1 MPREAQGVTPHDL
14 VSGSGRRGELLIEI
28 GTEEIPA
35 GFLARALS
43 ELAQLVPAHLQ
54 EARLGHGAVQIWGT
68 PRRIA
73 IAVADLADG
82 QPDVDERV
90 VGPPVSAGYDKEG
103 KPTRAAI
110 GFADKN
116 GVDLAALEKAEVPG
130 KKGQYLVCTRREPG
144 RKASEVLPGLIAGM
158 LGAISWPKSMRWGTP
173 EVAFVRPVHWLV
185 ALHGGEVV
193 PLRFGGVK
201 AGRQSRG
208 HRFLAPEPI
217 ELDGSASG
225 YLTALR
231 DAFVLVEPERRK
243 TMITAELARIESET
257 GARVRPDAGLLDEVA
272 FLVEYPVAVCGEFSR
287 EFLDVPEPVVVS
299 AMRAHQRYFAMEDA
313 AGKLVNRFVT
323 IAGTVT
329 RDPAVVKVGNEK
341 VLAAR
346 LSDARFFFHEDSN
359 TPVDTFQQR
368 LDGVV
373 FQKQLGTIG
382 QKVARVRDLAVA
394 VSGMVGADPTLAA
407 EAASRCKTDLVTR
420 MVGEFPDLQGTM
432 GRYYA
437 RRWGV
442 SPEAAVALEEHYMP
456 RGAEGALPT
465 TLTGAIVALADRL
478 DTLVGCFAVGLKPT
492 GSADPYGLRRA
503 ALGVLAILL
512 DRDWHL
518 SLDLLVHTA
527 ARVLEGT
534 VVASASVEADTLE
547 FLRVRLRG
555 VLIERGTIA
564 SDCVDAAL
572 AVEFT
577 DVPRARRR
585 AEAVNTLRARA
596 DFEPLAAAFKRV
608 ANILKGQSIERAP
621 DPAAFVE
628 GEEKALWQSFGEIAG
643 RVDTRLESGDYAG
656 ALQVLAELK
665 GPVDR
670 FFDKVLVMDKDERV
684 KANRLALLGRI
695 NATFTRIAD
704 FRQLSV

>member
-1 MPREAQGVTPHDL
+1 MPRD
-14 VSGSGRRGELLIEI
+14 LLIEV

-43 ELAQLVPAHLQ
+43 ELGQLVPSHLAA
-54 EARLGHGAVQIWGT
+54 ARLAHGAVQIWGT

-73 IAVADLADG
+73 IAVADLADS

-90 VGPPVSAGYDKEG
+90 VGPPASAGYDKEG
-103 KPTRAAI
+103 KPTRAAL
-110 GFADKN
+110 GFAEKN
-116 GVDLAALEKAEVPG
+116 GVDVNALEKAEVAG
-130 KKGQYLVCTRREPG
+130 KKGQYLVCNRREPG
-144 RKASEVLPGLIAGM
+144 RKASEVLPGLIAG
-158 LGAISWPKSMRWGTP
+158 LLAAISWPKSMRWGTP
-173 EVAFVRPVHWLV
+173 DVAFVRPVHWLV

-208 HRFLAPEPI
+208 HRFLAPGAVD
-217 ELDGSASG
+217 LDGSATG
-225 YLTALR
+225 YVAALR
-231 DAFVLVEPERRK
+231 EAFVLVEPDRRR

-257 GARVRPDAGLLDEVA
+257 GANVRPDEGLLDEVA
-272 FLVEYPVAVCGEFSR
+272 FLVEYPVAVCGGFSR
-287 EFLDVPEPVVVS
+287 EFLEVPEPVVVS
-299 AMRAHQRYFAMEDA
+299 AMRTHQRYFAMEDA
-313 AGKLVNRFVT
+313 SGKLVNRFVT

-329 RDPAVVKVGNEK
+329 RDAAVVVKGNEK

-394 VSGMVGADPTLAA
+394 VADMVGADGKLVA

-437 RRWGV
+437 ARWGV
-442 SPEAAVALEEHYMP
+442 SPEAALAIEEHYMP
-456 RGAEGALPT
+456 RGSQAALPSSVP
-465 TLTGAIVALADRL
+465 GAVVAIADRM
-478 DTLVGCFAVGLKPT
+478 DTLVACFSVGLVPT
-492 GSADPYGLRRA
+492 GSADPYALRRA
-503 ALGVLAILL
+503 ALGVLSILL
-512 DRDWHL
+512 DRQWRV
-518 SLDLLVHTA
+518 SLADLVDRTSGALKVTPQ
-527 ARVLEGT
+527 AREQVLEFMKT
-534 VVASASVEADTLE
+534 
-547 FLRVRLRG
+547 RLRG
-555 VLIERGTIA
+555 LLVEQQLA
-564 SDCVDAAL
+564 PDCVDAAL
-572 AVEFT
+572 AAGY
-577 DVPRARRR
+577 DVIVDARAR
-585 AEAVNTLRARA
+585 AQAISGLRARA

-608 ANILKGQSIERAP
+608 ANILKGQSVDRAP

-628 GEEKALWQSFGEIAG
+628 AEEKALWQSFGEIAG

-695 NATFTRIAD
+695 NGTFMRIAD

>member
-1 MPREAQGVTPHDL
+1 MPH
-14 VSGSGRRGELLIEI
+14 ELLVEL

-35 GFLARALS
+35 GFLARALV
-43 ELAQLVPAHLQ
+43 ELETLVPARLS
-54 EARLGHGAVQIWGT
+54 EARLAHGAVQVWGT

-73 IAVADLADG
+73 IAVADVADR

-90 VGPPVSAGYDKEG
+90 VGPPVGAAYDKEG

-110 GFADKN
+110 GFAEKN
-116 GVDLAALEKAEVPG
+116 GVEVGALEKSEVAG
-130 KKGQYLVCTRREPG
+130 KKGQYVVCTRREPG
-144 RKASEVLPGLIAGM
+144 RPAAEVLPAIVAGI
-158 LGAISWPKSMRWGTP
+158 LGAITWPKSMRWGIP
-173 EVAFVRPVHWLV
+173 DVAFVRPVHWLV

-193 PLRFGGVK
+193 PVAFGGVV

-208 HRFLAPEPI
+208 HRFLASGPI
-217 ELDGSASG
+217 ELDGTAAGYAAS
-225 YLTALR
+225 LR
-231 DAFVLVEPERRK
+231 EAFVLVEPDRRK
-243 TMITAELARIESET
+243 TMIAAELARIESET

-272 FLVEYPVAVCGEFSR
+272 FLVEYPVAVCGTFSTA
-287 EFLDVPEPVVVS
+287 FLEVPEPVVVS

-313 AGKLVNRFVT
+313 AGVLVNRFVT

-329 RDPAVVKVGNEK
+329 RDAAVVVKGNEK

-346 LSDARFFFHEDSN
+346 LADARFFFQEDSN
-359 TPVDTFQQR
+359 TPVDTFQER
-368 LDGVV
+368 LNGVV

-382 QKVARVRDLAVA
+382 EKVARVCLLAGEIA
-394 VSGMVGADPTLAA
+394 ERVGANAAVVAAAA
-407 EAASRCKTDLVTR
+407 ERCKTDLVTR

-437 RRWGV
+437 PRWGV
-442 SPEAAVALEEHYMP
+442 PPEAAVAIEEHYMP
-456 RGAEGALPT
+456 RGSQAALPASAA
-465 TLTGAIVALADRL
+465 GAVLAIADRM
-478 DTLVGCFAVGLKPT
+478 DTLVACFSVNLVPT
-492 GSADPYGLRRA
+492 GSADPYALRRA

-512 DRDWHL
+512 DRGWPIAL
-518 SLDLLVHTA
+518 SDLVARAGQGLKGMSDKVA
-527 ARVLEGT
+527 AQVLEFMKT
-534 VVASASVEADTLE
+534 
-547 FLRVRLRG
+547 RLRG
-555 VLIERGTIA
+555 LLVDQQLA
-564 SDCVDAAL
+564 PDCVDAAL
-572 AVEFT
+572 AAGF
-577 DVPRARRR
+577 DVAVDARAR
-585 AEAVNTLRARA
+585 AQALSGLRARA
-596 DFEPLAAAFKRV
+596 DFEPLGAAFKRV
-608 ANILKGQSIERAP
+608 ANILKGQAIDRSP

-628 GEEKALWQSFGEIAG
+628 GEEKALWTSFGEIEG
-643 RVDTRLESGDYAG
+643 RVAARLGDRDYAG

>member
-1 MPREAQGVTPHDL
+1 MPRELL
-14 VSGSGRRGELLIEI
+14 VEV

-35 GFLARALS
+35 GFLARALA
-43 ELAQLVPAHLQ
+43 ELAQLLPAHLAA
-54 EARLGHGAVQIWGT
+54 ARLAHGAVQIWGT

-73 IAVADLADG
+73 FAVADLADS
-82 QPDVDERV
+82 QPDIDERV

-116 GVDLAALEKAEVPG
+116 GVDVNALEKAEVAG

-144 RKASEVLPGLIAGM
+144 KKASEVLPDLVAGLLA
-158 LGAISWPKSMRWGTP
+158 AISWPKSMRWGRP
-173 EVAFVRPVHWLV
+173 DVSFVRPVHWLV
-185 ALHGGEVV
+185 ALFGSEVV

-208 HRFLAPEPI
+208 HRFLAPGAI
-217 ELDGSASG
+217 ELDGTATG
-225 YLTALR
+225 YLAALR
-231 DAFVLVEPERRK
+231 EAFVLVEPDRRK

-257 GARVRPDAGLLDEVA
+257 GARVRPDEGLLDEVA

-287 EFLDVPEPVVVS
+287 DFLDVPEPVVVS

-313 AGKLVNRFVT
+313 SGALVNRFVT

-329 RDPAVVKVGNEK
+329 RDAAVVVKGNEK

-346 LSDARFFFHEDSN
+346 LSDARFFFHEDSH

-382 QKVARVRDLAVA
+382 QKVARVRELAVEVA
-394 VSGMVGADPTLAA
+394 TMVGANPAVAA
-407 EAASRCKTDLVTR
+407 EAASRAKTDLVTR

-432 GRYYA
+432 GRFYA
-437 RRWGV
+437 PRWGV
-442 SPEAAVALEEHYMP
+442 SDEAAVAIEEHYMP
-456 RGAEGALPT
+456 RGSQAALPASVP
-465 TLTGAIVALADRL
+465 GAVVAIADRM
-478 DTLVGCFAVGLKPT
+478 DTLVACFSVGLVPT
-492 GSADPYGLRRA
+492 GSADPYALRRA

-512 DRDWHL
+512 DRGWRV
-518 SLDLLVHTA
+518 SLAELVDRA
-527 ARVLEGT
+527 SRGLKVSPPAREQVLEFMKT
-534 VVASASVEADTLE
+534 
-547 FLRVRLRG
+547 RLRG
-555 VLIERGTIA
+555 LLVEQQLA
-564 SDCVDAAL
+564 PDCVDAAL
-572 AVEFT
+572 AAGY
-577 DVPRARRR
+577 DVVVDARAR
-585 AEAVNTLRARA
+585 AQALSGLRARA

-608 ANILKGQSIERAP
+608 ANILKGQSIDRTP

-643 RVDTRLESGDYAG
+643 RVDSRLESGDYAG

>member
-1 MPREAQGVTPHDL
+1 MPREAHGVTPHDP
-14 VSGSGRRGELLIEI
+14 VSRSGGDRRRGELLVEV

-35 GFLARALS
+35 GFLARALV
-43 ELAQLVPAHLQ
+43 ELQSLVPARLT
-54 EARLGHGAVQIWGT
+54 EARLAHGAVQIWGT

-73 IAVADLADG
+73 VAVAELADA

-90 VGPPVSAGYDKEG
+90 VGPPASAGFDKEG

-110 GFADKN
+110 GFAEKN
-116 GVDLAALEKAEVPG
+116 GVELAALEKAEVPG

-144 RKASEVLPGLIAGM
+144 RPAAQVLPGLIAGI
-158 LGAISWPKSMRWGTP
+158 LGGISWPKSMRWGRP
-173 EVAFVRPVHWLV
+173 DVAFVRPVHWLV

-193 PLRFGGVK
+193 PLSFGGVK
-201 AGRQSRG
+201 AGRTSRG
-208 HRFLAPEPI
+208 HRFLAPTAI
-217 ELDGSASG
+217 ELDGTAGG
-225 YLTALR
+225 YLAALR
-231 DAFVLVEPERRK
+231 EAFVLVEPERRR
-243 TMITAELARIESET
+243 TMIAAELARIESET
-257 GARVRPDAGLLDEVA
+257 GARVRPDEGLLDEVA
-272 FLVEYPVAVCGEFSR
+272 FLVEYPVAICGEFSR

-299 AMRAHQRYFAMEDA
+299 AMRAHQRYFAMQD
-313 AGKLVNRFVT
+313 GSGNLVNRFVT

-329 RDPAVVKVGNEK
+329 RDTKVVVHGNEK

-346 LSDARFFFHEDSN
+346 LSDARFFFHEDSE

-368 LDGVV
+368 LNGVV

-382 QKVARVRDLAVA
+382 DKVARVRDLAVEVA
-394 VSGMVGADPTLAA
+394 GMVGADPIIAA
-407 EAASRCKTDLVTR
+407 EAAGRAKTDLVTR

-432 GRYYA
+432 GRHYA
-437 RRWGV
+437 PRWGV
-442 SPEAAVALEEHYMP
+442 SPAAALAIEEHYMP
-456 RGAEGALPT
+456 RGSQAALPSSEP
-465 TLTGAIVALADRL
+465 GAVVAIADRM
-478 DTLVGCFAVGLKPT
+478 DTLVACFSVGLVPT
-492 GSADPYGLRRA
+492 GSADPYALRRA

-512 DRDWHL
+512 DRDWRV
-518 SLDLLVHTA
+518 SLADLVDRTA
-527 ARVLEGT
+527 RPLAVGSKAREQVLEFMKT
-534 VVASASVEADTLE
+534 
-547 FLRVRLRG
+547 RLRG
-555 VLIERGTIA
+555 LLVDQQLA
-564 SDCVDAAL
+564 PDCVDAAL
-572 AVEFT
+572 AAGYDIVV
-577 DVPRARRR
+577 DARAR
-585 AEAVNTLRARA
+585 AQALSGLRARA

-608 ANILKGQSIERAP
+608 ANILKGQAIDRAP

-656 ALQVLAELK
+656 ALHVLAELK